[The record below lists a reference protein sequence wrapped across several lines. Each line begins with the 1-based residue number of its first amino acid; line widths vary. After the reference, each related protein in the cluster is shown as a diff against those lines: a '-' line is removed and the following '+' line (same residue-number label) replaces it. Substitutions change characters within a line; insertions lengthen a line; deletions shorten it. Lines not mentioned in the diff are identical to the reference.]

1 MKWAVGFVLALAV
14 CSTTACSQGR
24 ACTLIAAAPGIE
36 VSVDPAL
43 DVTGGTLEL
52 CWDGRC
58 RTERVELVSSTDATF
73 VQVLGLPETAVTA
86 TVRLTGQSGAPV
98 VDRTLTVT
106 PELTYPNGPDCDGEA
121 PQQQLVVDAN
131 GGVRVG

>member
-1 MKWAVGFVLALAV
+1 MVAVGGRLDDVKWAVGFVLASAV
-14 CSTTACSQGR
+14 CSATACSPGR

-58 RTERVELVSSTDATF
+58 RSSSTRTAACGWAEPYADRSGSGSGMAGKPSML
-73 VQVLGLPETAVTA
+73 VPLCGLRSQYAANSGSDLRPKYSACC
-86 TVRLTGQSGAPV
+86 VRSS
-98 VDRTLTVT
+98 R
-106 PELTYPNGPDCDGEA
+106 
-121 PQQQLVVDAN
+121 
-131 GGVRVG
+131 